1 MRRLVMWLVAV
12 GVSVGLAG
20 CSCPMAGGGGEK
32 KAPAKATT
40 AAKAAVTTAAKAVTK

>member
-12 GVSVGLAG
+12 GVSVSLVG
-20 CSCPMAGGGGEK
+20 CTSLTGGGDT

-40 AAKAAVTTAAKAVTK
+40 AAKAVTTAAKAVTK